1 MTGSNTAPSEMTQSP
16 VWRQIG
22 PYTVSSELFM
32 DVIFT
37 EACNCSCPYCIA
49 RTQGHAS
56 PDPQSWEAALEDA
69 FRIFPIRSLVLLGGE
84 ATVDPHFREKLERL
98 SEYVR
103 RYPVEQMILTTNGI
117 RLAQPEFLE
126 IILDS
131 EITAVNLSR
140 MHYDQAVNDASFG
153 RETPTKAQIR
163 GIGEQLRAR
172 GKTLR
177 LNANV
182 WRGNLDTPEQMERFV
197 TEFSGCCDAIKFSPL
212 MDTQMFG
219 TVPSVREFTKRHAI
233 SDREIRT
240 IYDSF
245 AGRHTV
251 LRVNSNVLGF
261 VRYGELSVGGQRV
274 ILKYAQVEDKY
285 DRDRVIPTLK
295 LYPNGCLSNEWSY
308 QKDIRAL
315 L

>member
-1 MTGSNTAPSEMTQSP
+1 MTATEMTQRP

-22 PYTVSSELFM
+22 PYAVSSELFM

-49 RTQGHAS
+49 RTQGHAV
-56 PDPQSWEAALEDA
+56 PDRVRWEAALEDA
-69 FRIFPIRSLVLLGGE
+69 FRLFPIRSLILLGGE
-84 ATVDPHFREKLERL
+84 ATVDPQFREKLERL
-98 SEYVR
+98 SEYAR
-103 RYPVEQMILTTNGI
+103 RYPLEQMILTTNGI
-117 RLAQPEFLE
+117 RLAEPEFLE

-131 EITAVNLSR
+131 PITAVNLSR
-140 MHYDQAVNDASFG
+140 MHHDQAVNDAAFG
-153 RETPTKAQIR
+153 RQTPTRAQIR
-163 GIGEQLRAR
+163 EIRERLRAR

-182 WRGNLDTPEQMERFV
+182 WRGNLDTPEELEEFV
-197 TEFSGCCDAIKFSPL
+197 REFSGCCDAVKFSPL
-212 MDTQMFG
+212 MDTEMFG

-233 SDREIRT
+233 ADEEIRQL
-240 IYDSF
+240 YDRF
-245 AGRHTV
+245 AGRHSV
-251 LRVNSNVLGF
+251 LRVNGNVLGF
-261 VRYGELSVGGQRV
+261 VQYAELSVDGQRV

-308 QKDIRAL
+308 QKDIRAAL
-315 L
+315 

>member
-1 MTGSNTAPSEMTQSP
+1 MMTATEMTQSP

-22 PYTVSSELFM
+22 PYIVSSELFM

-49 RTQGHAS
+49 RTQGHAI
-56 PDPQSWEAALEDA
+56 PDSRRWEAALEDA
-69 FRIFPIRSLVLLGGE
+69 FRIFPIRSLILLGGE
-84 ATVDPHFREKLERL
+84 ATVDPRFREKLAVL
-98 SEYVR
+98 SDYAR

-117 RLAQPEFLE
+117 RLTEPEYMQ

-131 EITAVNLSR
+131 GITAVNLSR
-140 MHYDQAVNDASFG
+140 MHHDQAVNDASFG
-153 RETPTKAQIR
+153 QKTPTKDQIR
-163 GIGEQLRAR
+163 QIAGQLWSR

-182 WRGNLDTPEQMERFV
+182 WRGNLDTPEQMEQFAS
-197 TEFSGCCDAIKFSPL
+197 EFHGCCDAVKFSPL
-212 MDTQMFG
+212 MDTEMFG
-219 TVPSVREFTKRHAI
+219 TVPSVRDFTKQHAI
-233 SDREIRT
+233 ADEEIRQL
-240 IYDSF
+240 YDRF
-245 AGRHTV
+245 AERHSV

-261 VRYGELSVGGQRV
+261 VHYAELSVGGQRV

-308 QKDIRAL
+308 QKDIRAAL
-315 L
+315 